1 MTIEEMHYSFKVKMN
16 KVDSQSQHN
25 FLIPE
30 IDFILNEAAEIF
42 VKLVAQPR
50 YQNSPLGFETTERTI
65 EDIRPLIVPV
75 ELSVV
80 NNKATLPNS
89 EDGKFWFFLRGRAT
103 MRKGNCER
111 EGVLY
116 QRQHDDL
123 FEESSFDKT
132 SFEWKTVNAL
142 FNKDGIQL
150 FAKDFT
156 ITKLSIDYIKQ
167 LSYMHN
173 AQKFTG
179 GKYKKPD
186 GVTILEGKKDC
197 ELPPYTHQEIVDIA
211 VMLASG
217 NLIPD
222 FNIKRDKVNNI
233 NQIS

>member
-16 KVDSQSQHN
+16 KVDSQNQHN

-123 FEESSFDKT
+123 FEESPFDKT

-179 GKYKKPD
+179 ENYKKPD
-186 GVTILEGKKDC
+186 GVTILKGKEDC

>member
-1 MTIEEMHYSFKVKMN
+1 MAIEDMHYSFKLKMN
-16 KVDSQSQHN
+16 KIDSQNQRN
-25 FLIPE
+25 FLVPE
-30 IDFILNEAAEIF
+30 IDFLLNEAAEIF
-42 VKLVAQPR
+42 VKLIAQPR

-65 EDIRPLIVPV
+65 EDIRPLVTHKEID
-75 ELSVV
+75 VV
-80 NNKATLPNS
+80 DNKAILPNS
-89 EDGKFWFFLRGRAT
+89 GTEQFWFFLKGRAT

-123 FEESSFDKT
+123 FEESSFDRT

-156 ITKLSIDYIKQ
+156 ITKLSIDYIKK

-173 AQKFTG
+173 AQKFKSEG
-179 GKYKKPD
+179 YKKPD
-186 GVTILEGKKDC
+186 GVLLTGKQDC
-197 ELPPYTHQEIVDIA
+197 ELPAYTHQEIVDIA

-217 NLIPD
+217 SLIPD

>member
-16 KVDSQSQHN
+16 KVDSQNQHN

-123 FEESSFDKT
+123 FEESPFDKT

-179 GKYKKPD
+179 EKYKKPD

>member
-16 KVDSQSQHN
+16 KVDSQNQHN

-65 EDIRPLIVPV
+65 EDIRPLVVPV
-75 ELSVV
+75 ELSVI

-123 FEESSFDKT
+123 FEESPFDKT

-173 AQKFTG
+173 ARKFTG
-179 GKYKKPD
+179 ENYKKPD
-186 GVTILEGKKDC
+186 GVTILKDKKDC